1 MKEQITYDIFDKV
14 DIRVGTVISV
24 KKNEKARKPSLVV
37 EVDFG
42 KEIGIK
48 QSSAQITHY
57 YNEENLKGK
66 QVIGVCNFPEK
77 NIAGVV
83 SQVLILGSIDKE
95 GKVILVHP
103 SQKSENGLANSIN
116 MHPEILSI
124 ALFWFVTAY
133 TPGPNNVVASY
144 SGFNFGI
151 TKTIPHILGVTLGF
165 TSLVFF
171 LTIGLINVFKLF
183 PIIQVNNKISWN
195 FIFNLFAYKIAF
207 SKTSNETK
215 KENPVKF
222 IETFFF
228 QYLNPKGVTVAI
240 IVVSTYVELG
250 ENYINYAT
258 QVVLLAFLFSLTSIT
273 LWTFIGKFL
282 RKFATNDKFIKYFN
296 YAMSVLLLLS
306 IITFYI

>member
-1 MKEQITYDIFDKV
+1 
-14 DIRVGTVISV
+14 
-24 KKNEKARKPSLVV
+24 
-37 EVDFG
+37 
-42 KEIGIK
+42 
-48 QSSAQITHY
+48 
-57 YNEENLKGK
+57 
-66 QVIGVCNFPEK
+66 
-77 NIAGVV
+77 
-83 SQVLILGSIDKE
+83 
-95 GKVILVHP
+95 
-103 SQKSENGLANSIN
+103 

-151 TKTIPHILGVTLGF
+151 KRTIPHILGVTLGF
-165 TSLVFF
+165 TSLVIF
-171 LTIGLINVFKLF
+171 LTIGLINIFKLF
-183 PIIQVNNKISWN
+183 PIIQVVIKYLGS
-195 FIFNLFAYKIAF
+195 LFLLYLAYKIA
-207 SKTSNETK
+207 SATNSEETK

-222 IETFFF
+222 IETFLF
-228 QYLNPKGVTVAI
+228 QYLNPKGVMVAI

-258 QVVLLAFLFSLTSIT
+258 QVVLLAFLFSSTSIT

-296 YAMSVLLLLS
+296 YAMSGLLLLS

>member
-1 MKEQITYDIFDKV
+1 
-14 DIRVGTVISV
+14 
-24 KKNEKARKPSLVV
+24 
-37 EVDFG
+37 
-42 KEIGIK
+42 
-48 QSSAQITHY
+48 
-57 YNEENLKGK
+57 
-66 QVIGVCNFPEK
+66 
-77 NIAGVV
+77 
-83 SQVLILGSIDKE
+83 
-95 GKVILVHP
+95 
-103 SQKSENGLANSIN
+103 

-151 TKTIPHILGVTLGF
+151 NKTIPHILGVTLGF
-165 TSLVFF
+165 TSLVIF
-171 LTIGLINVFKLF
+171 LVVGLINVFKLF
-183 PIIQVNNKISWN
+183 PIIQIVIKYLGTV
-195 FIFNLFAYKIAF
+195 FLVYLAYKIASSNK
-207 SKTSNETK
+207 SKDIER
-215 KENPVKF
+215 ENPVKF

-240 IVVSTYVELG
+240 IVVSTYVEYG

-258 QVVLLAFLFSLTSIT
+258 QIVLLAFLFSLSSIT

-296 YAMSVLLLLS
+296 YAMSGLLLLS